1 MLAVKSSVS
10 IVLTGGFADLSV
22 TVYVTMEQFLTVFV
36 LVIPFYFG
44 ARTEKRMNEFND
56 HKGIAYQDGFPDLGS
71 LQKDWMIKK
80 FSWSLCVLSMIQLT
94 GSAGQYRLKW
104 VI

>member
-22 TVYVTMEQFLTVFV
+22 TVYVTMEQFLTAFV

-44 ARTEKRMNEFND
+44 ARTEKRM
-56 HKGIAYQDGFPDLGS
+56 K
-71 LQKDWMIKK
+71 W
-80 FSWSLCVLSMIQLT
+80 IQSQQT
-94 GSAGQYRLKW
+94 GRQSRQT
-104 VI
+104 

>member
-22 TVYVTMEQFLTVFV
+22 TVYVTMEQFLTAFV

-44 ARTEKRMNEFND
+44 ARTEKRINESNVT
-56 HKGIAYQDGFPDLGS
+56 KGSY
-71 LQKDWMIKK
+71 IKTV
-80 FSWSLCVLSMIQLT
+80 FQIWVLYKRI
-94 GSAGQYRLKW
+94 G
-104 VI
+104 

>member
-36 LVIPFYFG
+36 LD
-44 ARTEKRMNEFND
+44 N
-56 HKGIAYQDGFPDLGS
+56 S
-71 LQKDWMIKK
+71 
-80 FSWSLCVLSMIQLT
+80 VLFWRSDQR
-94 GSAGQYRLKW
+94 S
-104 VI
+104 V

>member
-44 ARTEKRMNEFND
+44 ARTEKRINESNVT
-56 HKGIAYQDGFPDLGS
+56 KGSY
-71 LQKDWMIKK
+71 IKTV
-80 FSWSLCVLSMIQLT
+80 FQIWVLYKRI
-94 GSAGQYRLKW
+94 G
-104 VI
+104 

>member
-44 ARTEKRMNEFND
+44 ARTEKRMNEFNVT
-56 HKGIAYQDGFPDLGS
+56 KGSHI
-71 LQKDWMIKK
+71 KTDWMIKK

>member
-22 TVYVTMEQFLTVFV
+22 TVYVTMEQFLTAFV

-44 ARTEKRMNEFND
+44 ARTEKRINESNVT
-56 HKGIAYQDGFPDLGS
+56 KGS
-71 LQKDWMIKK
+71 HIKTV
-80 FSWSLCVLSMIQLT
+80 FQIWVLYKRI
-94 GSAGQYRLKW
+94 G
-104 VI
+104 

>member
-44 ARTEKRMNEFND
+44 ARTEKLMNEFN
-56 HKGIAYQDGFPDLGS
+56 
-71 LQKDWMIKK
+71 
-80 FSWSLCVLSMIQLT
+80 VT
-94 GSAGQYRLKW
+94 
-104 VI
+104 

>member
-22 TVYVTMEQFLTVFV
+22 TVYVTMEQFLTAFV

-44 ARTEKRMNEFND
+44 ARTEKRMNESNVT
-56 HKGIAYQDGFPDLGS
+56 KAYQDGFPDLGS

-80 FSWSLCVLSMIQLT
+80 FS
-94 GSAGQYRLKW
+94 
-104 VI
+104 